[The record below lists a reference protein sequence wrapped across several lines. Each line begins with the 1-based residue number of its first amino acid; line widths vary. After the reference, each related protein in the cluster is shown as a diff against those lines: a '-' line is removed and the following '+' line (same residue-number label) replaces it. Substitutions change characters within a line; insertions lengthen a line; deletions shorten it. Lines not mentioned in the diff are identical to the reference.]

1 MLTKLQFSLS
11 VTLLFAC
18 GFLYQFTLK
27 PSCLICYLPSYKS
40 QKGLEA
46 LLGRGRIIV
55 FLETSERMEP
65 TPLVSCAVESAAK
78 VYPEQPVLLLM
89 KGLNNS
95 MQLPPNST
103 SAALSLLSAI
113 DNVFLFPLDMKS
125 LFEDTPLFSWYT
137 QINSSTE
144 RFWLHISSDASRL
157 AFIWKYGGVYMDT
170 DVISIRPIP
179 EDNFLA
185 AQKSQFSSNGVF
197 GFLPHHPF
205 LWECMENFVENY
217 NPNIWG
223 HQGPELMTRLLRVWC
238 KLRDFQE
245 GMS

>member
-1 MLTKLQFSLS
+1 MVDMLTKLQFSLS

-40 QKGLEA
+40 QQGLEA
-46 LLGRGRIIV
+46 LLGRGRSIV
-55 FLETSERMEP
+55 FLETSERMDP

-95 MQLPPNST
+95 MQLPLNST
-103 SAALSLLSAI
+103 SPALSLLSAI

-137 QINSSTE
+137 QVS
-144 RFWLHISSDASRL
+144 
-157 AFIWKYGGVYMDT
+157 V
-170 DVISIRPIP
+170 
-179 EDNFLA
+179 
-185 AQKSQFSSNGVF
+185 
-197 GFLPHHPF
+197 
-205 LWECMENFVENY
+205 
-217 NPNIWG
+217 
-223 HQGPELMTRLLRVWC
+223 
-238 KLRDFQE
+238 
-245 GMS
+245 